1 MYTKYEKARILGARA
16 FQIAL
21 NAPPNVK
28 PKDVDPVNVAIEEFK
43 EGKVPLEVK
52 KKR

>member
-28 PKDVDPVNVAIEEFK
+28 PKDVNPVNVAIQEFK
-43 EGKVPLEVK
+43 AEKVPLEVK
-52 KKR
+52 KK